1 MGPRPPPGPPPGVR
15 PTMAPAARGPRPV
28 PLQARGG
35 RGKGGYGQP
44 PPPGHPPPL
53 HHGGPCAPVFEP
65 AFLSGPKRGFQ
76 PVTAHFYNE
85 EAGQY
90 GTAIPPWMGGV
101 ARKRRLELS
110 HERGLPHPGIAPCFM
125 GSHKPPPPPPGFGA
139 PPGGGGP
146 GIAAARRALPG
157 GPTPASAK
165 LRAAQRAAPAPPEWE
180 GGGEVAPNTVRWMTL
195 NESSTIV
202 QAGLPDLA
210 PAIVWD
216 ANLQSTFSSSK
227 NILYDLLGES
237 ADSEVQVTHDPDWVT
252 YPEVGEALKILCG
265 EDQCICVAT
274 CPSQAKWAVGGGN
287 NWKKREQAAK
297 LSLCIALAAN
307 AEDLSTVSARYPE
320 FAAICESAGIT
331 TDSMDP
337 AAAAKAAAAVAA
349 EEAAWAKTGKR
360 RKKKAA
366 APEEGED
373 GAELP
378 PPAPDV
384 PVVEEPPAGA
394 DEAAPGDDVLPA
406 KLPRDVPAWLT
417 LQPDGVPDV
426 IEALATDALVV
437 ATDLTSRK
445 GLYNSTDSVLAALAG
460 EHAGEVQFHD
470 DAEWKNYPGVG
481 DALKQLSKGEECMTV
496 AVCMPKAVW
505 AVGVGMKGKCRY
517 SAAKLALATAMALQQ
532 HDLGEEE
539 VDLSEFSHFQEFV
552 DEARESRQQKLG
564 F

>member
-1 MGPRPPPGPPPGVR
+1 MPVQARGARGKGPPPGY
-15 PTMAPAARGPRPV
+15 GF
-28 PLQARGG
+28 
-35 RGKGGYGQP
+35 GQP
-44 PPPGHPPPL
+44 PPPPHY
-53 HHGGPCAPVFEP
+53 GGPHAPVFEP

-76 PVTAHFYNE
+76 PVTAQFYNE

-101 ARKRRLELS
+101 ARKRRLEMS
-110 HERGLPHPGIAPCFM
+110 HERNLPHPGIAPCFM
-125 GSHKPPPPPPGFGA
+125 GSHKPPPPPPGYGVPAGPAPPRGA
-139 PPGGGGP
+139 PPAGP
-146 GIAAARRALPG
+146 TLANAKPRAAR
-157 GPTPASAK
+157 K
-165 LRAAQRAAPAPPEWE
+165 AAPVPARAPPEL
-180 GGGEVAPNTVRWMTL
+180 EVPSTTVRWMTL
-195 NESSTIV
+195 NESSSIV

-216 ANLQSTFSSSK
+216 AGLQNTFSSSK
-227 NILYDLLGES
+227 NILYDLLGDS
-237 ADSEVQVTHDPDWVT
+237 ADSEVQVTHDPDWET
-252 YPEVGEALKILCG
+252 YPEVGEALKIICG
-265 EDQCICVAT
+265 EDHCICVAT

-337 AAAAKAAAAVAA
+337 EAAARAAAAVAA

-360 RKKKAA
+360 RRKKAA
-366 APEEGED
+366 VPEDGED
-373 GAELP
+373 DVEFP
-378 PPAPDV
+378 PPVPDLPVAEAP
-384 PVVEEPPAGA
+384 AQ
-394 DEAAPGDDVLPA
+394 AAPGDDSLPA
-406 KLPRDVPAWLT
+406 KLPRDVPSWLT

-426 IEALATDALVV
+426 VEALATDALVV

-460 EHAGEVQFHD
+460 EHAGDVQFHD

-481 DALKQLSKGEECMTV
+481 DALKQLAKGEECMTV

-517 SAAKLALATAMALQQ
+517 GAAKLALATAMALQQ
-532 HDLGEEE
+532 LDLGEEE
-539 VDLSEFSHFQEFV
+539 VDLSEFTHFQEFV